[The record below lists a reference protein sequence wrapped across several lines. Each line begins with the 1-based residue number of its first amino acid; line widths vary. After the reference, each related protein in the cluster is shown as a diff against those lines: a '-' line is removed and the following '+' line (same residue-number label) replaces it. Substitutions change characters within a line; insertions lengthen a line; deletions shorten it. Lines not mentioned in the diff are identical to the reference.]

1 MYVYIWNH
9 GYKTPLNLVRSY
21 FCLVFCLVG
30 GCHRVIPLLVGWT
43 TTTTL
48 ASSIQWERAMPIRQ
62 YLRVDFDEIDGI
74 LGFSEKKNMWKDVF
88 KKIYWNRICW
98 NSSIFLTRWLA
109 ILFDSKIDASQFY
122 LISKTGFVWSFTSSF
137 LNNVAFGEIIQV
149 GYDIY
154 SGNHFDPCYG
164 RFRFIPRG
172 MNIKSSVF
180 EAMFFFASIIP
191 FLDLYEYQL
200 CLSSCLNSW
209 RGDSV
214 HNTLLH
220 IHARE
225 RCCWSCNTL

>member
-9 GYKTPLNLVRSY
+9 AYKTPLNLLRSY

-30 GCHRVIPLLVGWT
+30 GCHRVTPLLVGWT

-62 YLRVDFDEIDGI
+62 HLRVDFDEIDGI
-74 LGFSEKKNMWKDVF
+74 LGFSEKKTCEKACF
-88 KKIYWNRICW
+88 KKYIEIGFVE
-98 NSSIFLTRWLA
+98 IVLFLKMMSNLIWFKDRSFA
-109 ILFDSKIDASQFY
+109 ILFDLKDR
-122 LISKTGFVWSFTSSF
+122 LVWSCISSF
-137 LNNVAFGEIIQV
+137 LNHVVFGERIQV

-154 SGNHFDPCYG
+154 SSSHFDPCYG

-191 FLDLYEYQL
+191 F
-200 CLSSCLNSW
+200 
-209 RGDSV
+209 
-214 HNTLLH
+214 
-220 IHARE
+220 
-225 RCCWSCNTL
+225 